1 MEQPISQTA
10 GSGSA
15 QIGTG
20 NEDDSSHANKQEA
33 DKTQTEQFDQEKEV
47 QSASLPDLPKNAGD
61 STETDTEDPV
71 TDLEQSFIV
80 LDSWTN
86 DNDRDSSRELILG
99 SSSPIRAEMKTG
111 VRQAKNG
118 QYELDLSDKE
128 LQNNFVKWLDMLADQ
143 NEVSLQQMHLLE
155 IMGTK
160 SEVKILMSNVF
171 FR

>member
-1 MEQPISQTA
+1 MPTNKKQTKTRVNSLTKKRRSNQPA
-10 GSGSA
+10 Y
-15 QIGTG
+15 QIF
-20 NEDDSSHANKQEA
+20 Q
-33 DKTQTEQFDQEKEV
+33 
-47 QSASLPDLPKNAGD
+47 KNAGD

-143 NEVSLQQMHLLE
+143 NEVRLQQMHLLE

-160 SEVKILMSNVF
+160 SEVKILMSNVS